1 MYIHI
6 YTYIYIFVYIC
17 IYIYITHICAH
28 SAQHIVFFLCF
39 SGLDA
44 TNLDNKLGSTSTCP
58 RFISYQP
65 IILVLWA
72 NYMMQTFW

>member
-1 MYIHI
+1 MCV
-6 YTYIYIFVYIC
+6 YIYIY
-17 IYIYITHICAH
+17 YTHMC
-28 SAQHIVFFLCF
+28 SQCTTYRFFLCF